1 MARALPRVRRTR
13 TGAFQLRLEPEE
25 REVFGHLIEELR
37 ELLGAEDPVVE
48 RLFPPGYADDPELA
62 RQYRELVH
70 SDLNTQRLASL
81 QVVEDTLEAKQLDA
95 EQMGAWL
102 TVVNDLRLV
111 LGTRLDVTEDM
122 AEDGVPDDD
131 PRAPAFAVYGFLTWL
146 EWQVVEV
153 LAQAL
158 PEEAG

>member
-1 MARALPRVRRTR
+1 MARTLPRVRRTR
-13 TGAFQLRLEPEE
+13 SGAFQLRLEPEE

-37 ELLGAEDPVVE
+37 GLLGAEDPVLE

-62 RQYRELVH
+62 RQYRDLVH
-70 SDLNTQRLASL
+70 SDLTTQRLASL
-81 QVVEDTLEAKQLDA
+81 QVVEDTLEAKQLDE
-95 EQMGAWL
+95 EQMGTWL

-122 AEDGVPDDD
+122 AEDGIPDDD

-153 LAQAL
+153 LAQVL
-158 PEEAG
+158 PEETG